1 MKTEIFG
8 WRHIMKENIVKKFIS
23 SHPIIVMVIGYLLV
37 FILFTMW
44 GICFWGS
51 SFIPDFWANWLAT
64 FLGVGIGVPVVLW
77 ANRFQEQFTE
87 RERKQKILSSL
98 YEELDYC
105 KLELDRLIDEEVIK
119 TESGTLSS
127 VLRNEIWNAYSDGG
141 ELEWIRD
148 VSLLAQIADSYY
160 SIRAISNLADRYYDS
175 VIYSEGETP
184 RIHEVVNMLISA
196 IEYGRDSVRKTME
209 LIHE

>member
-1 MKTEIFG
+1 MKKWING
-8 WRHIMKENIVKKFIS
+8 
-23 SHPIIVMVIGYLLV
+23 HPISMMLIGSLLFCIVMTL
-37 FILFTMW
+37 W
-44 GICFWGS
+44 GGRLWGS
-51 SFIPDFWANWLAT
+51 SFIQDFGANWLAT
-64 FLGVGIGVPVVLW
+64 FLGIVIGVPLALW
-77 ANRFQEQFTE
+77 VNGYQEKNTE
-87 RERKQKILSSL
+87 TGRKKKILSSL
-98 YEELDYC
+98 YNELEYC

-160 SIRAISNLADRYYDS
+160 SIRAISSLADKYYDS

-196 IEYGRDSVRKTME
+196 IAYGRDSVSKTME
-209 LIHE
+209 LIHK

>member
-1 MKTEIFG
+1 MKKWINE
-8 WRHIMKENIVKKFIS
+8 
-23 SHPIIVMVIGYLLV
+23 HPISMMLVGSLLFCIVMTL
-37 FILFTMW
+37 W
-44 GICFWGS
+44 GGRLWGS
-51 SFIPDFWANWLAT
+51 SFIQDFGANWLAT
-64 FLGVGIGVPVVLW
+64 FLGIVIGVPLALW
-77 ANRFQEQFTE
+77 VNGYQEKNTE
-87 RERKQKILSSL
+87 IGRKKKILSSL
-98 YEELDYC
+98 YNELEYC

-160 SIRAISNLADRYYDS
+160 SIRAISSLADKYYDS

-196 IEYGRDSVRKTME
+196 IEYGRDSVSKTME
-209 LIHE
+209 LIHPFINLS